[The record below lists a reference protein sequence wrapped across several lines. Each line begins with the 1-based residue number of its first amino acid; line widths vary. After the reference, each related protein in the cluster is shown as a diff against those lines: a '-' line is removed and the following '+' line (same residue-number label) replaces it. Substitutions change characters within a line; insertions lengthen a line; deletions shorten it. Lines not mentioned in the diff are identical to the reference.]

1 MVLRRYFGGGECKS
15 EARLDGKTII
25 VTGGNTG
32 IGKVAARDFAR
43 RGTEG
48 RTFHVVTC
56 QSGMWSHDVKV
67 GCGHM
72 MSKWD
77 VVT

>member
-1 MVLRRYFGGGECKS
+1 MVLRRYFGGGECKI

-48 RTFHVVTC
+48 R
-56 QSGMWSHDVKV
+56 SRW
-67 GCGHM
+67 
-72 MSKWD
+72 
-77 VVT
+77 

>member
-1 MVLRRYFGGGECKS
+1 MLVLRRYFGGGECKI

-48 RTFHVVTC
+48 R
-56 QSGMWSHDVKV
+56 SRW
-67 GCGHM
+67 
-72 MSKWD
+72 
-77 VVT
+77 